1 VLIYDQK
8 GPDHIRGAI
17 WLTVILL
24 GFGYSVIN
32 AFVPNSDMNIAIGV
46 LQASAATMV
55 VYIYGKD
62 AWQALRKKNPARTD
76 FLIVGIVL
84 AWLSTDGQAIL
95 AVLFR
100 LSGMPS
106 WFVNSEL
113 YAPIRLLSVVAAVLH
128 VTAPGA
134 VDGLVPRK
142 NRIAMGLGLGGAV
155 LVMLVLLWQRPDIG
169 PIIERTRP
177 YISDWWST
185 GAWYWHAAPPTPT

>member
-1 VLIYDQK
+1 MLIYDQK

-185 GAWYWHAAPPTPT
+185 GAWYWHGAPPTPT

>member
-1 VLIYDQK
+1 MLIYDQK
-8 GPDHIRGAI
+8 GPEHIRGAI
-17 WLTVILL
+17 WLTVLFL
-24 GFGYSVIN
+24 GVGYAVIN

-62 AWQALRKKNPARTD
+62 AWQALKKREPARTD

-100 LSGMPS
+100 LAGMPS
-106 WFVNSEL
+106 WFVDSEL

-128 VTAPGA
+128 VSAPGA
-134 VDGLVPRK
+134 VDGLVPRR
-142 NRIAMGLGLGGAV
+142 NRLAMGLGLGGAV
-155 LVMLVLLWQRPDIG
+155 LIVLVLLWQRPDMG
-169 PIIERTRP
+169 PLIERTRP
-177 YISDWWST
+177 YIGDFWNQSLHMLPGAST
-185 GAWYWHAAPPTPT
+185 V

>member
-1 VLIYDQK
+1 MLIYDQK
-8 GPDHIRGAI
+8 GPEHIRGAI
-17 WLTVILL
+17 WLTVLFL
-24 GFGYSVIN
+24 GVGYAVIN

-62 AWQALRKKNPARTD
+62 AWQALKKREPARTD

-100 LSGMPS
+100 LAGMPS

-128 VTAPGA
+128 VSAPGA
-134 VDGLVPRK
+134 VDGLVPRR
-142 NRIAMGLGLGGAV
+142 NRLAMGLGLGGAV
-155 LVMLVLLWQRPDIG
+155 LIVLVLLWQRPDMG
-169 PIIERTRP
+169 PLIERTRP
-177 YISDWWST
+177 YIGDFWNQSLHMLPGAST
-185 GAWYWHAAPPTPT
+185 V

>member
-1 VLIYDQK
+1 MLIYDQK
-8 GPDHIRGAI
+8 GPEHIRGAI
-17 WLTVILL
+17 WLTVLFL
-24 GFGYSVIN
+24 GVGYAIIN

-62 AWQALRKKNPARTD
+62 AWQALKKREPARTD

-100 LSGMPS
+100 LAGMPA

-128 VTAPGA
+128 VSAPGA

-142 NRIAMGLGLGGAV
+142 NRLAMGLGLGGAV
-155 LVMLVLLWQRPDIG
+155 LIVLVLLWQRPDMG
-169 PIIERTRP
+169 PLIERTRP
-177 YISDWWST
+177 YIGDFWNQSLHMLPGAST
-185 GAWYWHAAPPTPT
+185 V

>member
-1 VLIYDQK
+1 MLIYDQK
-8 GPDHIRGAI
+8 GPEHIRGAI
-17 WLTVILL
+17 WLTVLFL
-24 GFGYSVIN
+24 GVGYAIIN

-62 AWQALRKKNPARTD
+62 AWQALKKREPARTD

-100 LSGMPS
+100 LAGMPS

-128 VTAPGA
+128 VSAPGA
-134 VDGLVPRK
+134 VDGLVPRR
-142 NRIAMGLGLGGAV
+142 NRLAMGLGLGGAV
-155 LVMLVLLWQRPDIG
+155 LIVLVLLWQRPDMG
-169 PIIERTRP
+169 PLIERTRP
-177 YISDWWST
+177 YIGDFWNA
-185 GAWYWHAAPPTPT
+185 GAWYWHGDPPTPT

>member
-8 GPDHIRGAI
+8 GPEHIRGAI
-17 WLTVILL
+17 WLTVLFL
-24 GFGYSVIN
+24 GVGYAIIN

-62 AWQALRKKNPARTD
+62 AWQALKKREPARTD

-100 LSGMPS
+100 LAGMPA

-128 VTAPGA
+128 VSAPGA

-142 NRIAMGLGLGGAV
+142 NRLAMGLGLGGAV
-155 LVMLVLLWQRPDIG
+155 LIVLVLLWQRPDMG
-169 PIIERTRP
+169 PLIERTRP
-177 YISDWWST
+177 YIGDFWNQSLHMLPGAST
-185 GAWYWHAAPPTPT
+185 V

>member
-8 GPDHIRGAI
+8 GPEHIRGAI
-17 WLTVILL
+17 WLTVLFL
-24 GFGYSVIN
+24 GVGYAVIN

-62 AWQALRKKNPARTD
+62 AWQALKKREPARTD

-100 LSGMPS
+100 LAGMPS

-128 VTAPGA
+128 VSAPGA
-134 VDGLVPRK
+134 VDGLVPRR
-142 NRIAMGLGLGGAV
+142 NRLAMGLGLGGAV
-155 LVMLVLLWQRPDIG
+155 LIVLVLLWQRPDMG
-169 PIIERTRP
+169 PLIERTRP
-177 YISDWWST
+177 YIGDFWNQSLHMLPGAST
-185 GAWYWHAAPPTPT
+185 V